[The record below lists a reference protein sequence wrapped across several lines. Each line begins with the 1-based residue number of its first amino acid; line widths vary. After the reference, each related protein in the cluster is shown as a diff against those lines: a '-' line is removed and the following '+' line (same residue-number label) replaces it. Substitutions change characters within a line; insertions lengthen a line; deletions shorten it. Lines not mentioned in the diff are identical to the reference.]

1 MKKIKIGGIPFKV
14 VEVDT
19 IDEEE
24 EGITQGKI
32 IYSQAKILLK
42 KSLPKKLKKSVLYHE
57 MVHGILVELGYLEL
71 SGDET
76 FVQALSQEL
85 LRMFK
90 LKKGARK

>member
-24 EGITQGKI
+24 EGITQGQI

-57 MVHGILVELGYLEL
+57 MVHGILVELGYSEL
-71 SGDET
+71 SNDET

-90 LKKGARK
+90 LKKGVRK

>member
-24 EGITQGKI
+24 EGITQGQI

-57 MVHGILVELGYLEL
+57 MVHGILVELGYSEL

>member
-1 MKKIKIGGIPFKV
+1 MKKIRIGGIPFKV
-14 VEVDT
+14 IEVNS
-19 IDEEE
+19 IDEAE

-32 IYSQAKILLK
+32 IYSEAKILLK

-57 MVHGILVELGYLEL
+57 MVHGILMELGYSEL